1 MPNRKYAYAD
11 MEKFRK
17 TTNAQKKR
25 YYNKTNFHCS
35 NVWTAEQDKMVLEHL
50 ITDTELSK
58 IIQHS
63 VKAIQVRR
71 CRLKKKIRKGSY
83 DPFLY
88 FFKLYIIFPYCF
100 NNILLINLL
109 QRKSHNNPNQNC
121 NRNNRNTN
129 RLQR

>member
-25 YYNKTNFHCS
+25 YYNKTKFHCS

-71 CRLKKKIRKGSY
+71 CRLKKKTIYYPS
-83 DPFLY
+83 
-88 FFKLYIIFPYCF
+88 
-100 NNILLINLL
+100 LLS
-109 QRKSHNNPNQNC
+109 Q
-121 NRNNRNTN
+121 
-129 RLQR
+129 

>member
-25 YYNKTNFHCS
+25 YYNKTKFHCS
-35 NVWTAEQDKMVLEHL
+35 NVWTAEQDTMVLEHL

-71 CRLKKKIRKGSY
+71 CRLKKKNKEVGYIYLESLSSDDKIS
-83 DPFLY
+83 DFLNKSLVSKN
-88 FFKLYIIFPYCF
+88 FIKYIK
-100 NNILLINLL
+100 NNIS
-109 QRKSHNNPNQNC
+109 K
-121 NRNNRNTN
+121 
-129 RLQR
+129 

>member
-25 YYNKTNFHCS
+25 YYNKTKFHCS

-71 CRLKKKIRKGSY
+71 SRLKKKNKAGVIW
-83 DPFLY
+83 PLFL
-88 FFKLYIIFPYCF
+88 
-100 NNILLINLL
+100 
-109 QRKSHNNPNQNC
+109 
-121 NRNNRNTN
+121 
-129 RLQR
+129 

>member
-17 TTNAQKKR
+17 TTKAQQKR

-35 NVWTAEQDKMVLEHL
+35 SIWTAEQDKMVLEHL

-71 CRLKKKIRKGSY
+71 CRLKKKNKEGVIWPLPLLFQTIY
-83 DPFLY
+83 YPFL
-88 FFKLYIIFPYCF
+88 LS
-100 NNILLINLL
+100 
-109 QRKSHNNPNQNC
+109 Q
-121 NRNNRNTN
+121 
-129 RLQR
+129 

>member
-11 MEKFRK
+11 MQKFRE

-25 YYNKTNFHCS
+25 YYSQTGS
-35 NVWTAEQDKMVLEHL
+35 YGPSTWTVEQDKMVLEHI

-71 CRLKKKIRKGSY
+71 CKLKKKIKEGV
-83 DPFLY
+83 
-88 FFKLYIIFPYCF
+88 I
-100 NNILLINLL
+100 
-109 QRKSHNNPNQNC
+109 
-121 NRNNRNTN
+121 
-129 RLQR
+129 